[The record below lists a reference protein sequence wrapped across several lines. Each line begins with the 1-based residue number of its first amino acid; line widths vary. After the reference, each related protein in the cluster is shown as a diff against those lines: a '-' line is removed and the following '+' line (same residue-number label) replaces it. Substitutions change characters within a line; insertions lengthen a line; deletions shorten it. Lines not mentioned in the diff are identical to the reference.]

1 MTYNIE
7 DELNILDT
15 KKIRLRKDPFNRII
29 LTILDDKG
37 KPEKEDIEV
46 KPVMGFPLTDSEIYV
61 SLCEIKDGKRDN
73 EIGII
78 EDIGK
83 LDSESKN
90 LLKIELK
97 REYFMP
103 RITKIN
109 AMIENHG
116 VMKFDVETDKGR
128 RVFETR
134 YKEDIRKLTGG
145 RIIIRDADGNRY
157 EVKNQS
163 ELDQRSM
170 NLIDTEI

>member
-1 MTYNIE
+1 MPYNIE
-7 DELNILDT
+7 EELNILDP
-15 KKIRLRKDPFNRII
+15 KKIRLRKDPFNKVM

-46 KPVMGFPLTDSEIYV
+46 KPVMGFPLTNSEIYI
-61 SLCEIKDGKRDN
+61 SLCEIKDGKRDK

-78 EDIGK
+78 EDIAK
-83 LDSESKN
+83 LDTESKN
-90 LLKIELK
+90 MLKIELK

-109 AMIENHG
+109 SMEENHG

-145 RIIIRDADGNRY
+145 RIVIRDADGNRY
-157 EVKNQS
+157 EVRNQS

>member
-1 MTYNIE
+1 MPYNIE
-7 DELNILDT
+7 EELNILDP
-15 KKIRLRKDPFNRII
+15 KKIRLHKDPFNKIR

-37 KPEKEDIEV
+37 HPEKEDIEV
-46 KPVMGFPLTDSEIYV
+46 KPVMGFPLTDSEVYV
-61 SLCEIKDGKRDN
+61 SLCESKDGKKDK

-83 LDSESKN
+83 LDSESKK
-90 LLKIELK
+90 LLKTELK
-97 REYFMP
+97 IEYFMP
-103 RITKIN
+103 MITKIN
-109 AMIENHG
+109 SMVENHG

-128 RVFETR
+128 RIFETR
-134 YKEDIRKLTGG
+134 YREDIRKLSGL

-157 EVKNQS
+157 EIKNHR